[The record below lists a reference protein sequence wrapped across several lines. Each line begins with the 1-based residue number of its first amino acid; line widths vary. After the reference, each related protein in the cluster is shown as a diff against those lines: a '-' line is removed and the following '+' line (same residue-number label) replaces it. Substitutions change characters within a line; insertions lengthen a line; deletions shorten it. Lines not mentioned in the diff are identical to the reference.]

1 MSDQHGDTTPTPAQ
15 IKAAV
20 AHVGRAAADK
30 VGDVPDAALGPD
42 ASDSQRIAVNLLRVL
57 LTGADRIVGALAAG
71 EENDLDF
78 AVTAVAADP
87 LLRDLVANRPGAA
100 GV

>member
-1 MSDQHGDTTPTPAQ
+1 MSDQHGGSAPTPEQ

-20 AHVGRAAADK
+20 AHVGRTTADK

-57 LTGADRIVGALAAG
+57 LTGADHLVAALAGG
-71 EENDLDF
+71 EEDDLDF
-78 AVTAVAADP
+78 AVSAVAADP
-87 LLRDLVANRPGAA
+87 LLRDLVANRPGTA